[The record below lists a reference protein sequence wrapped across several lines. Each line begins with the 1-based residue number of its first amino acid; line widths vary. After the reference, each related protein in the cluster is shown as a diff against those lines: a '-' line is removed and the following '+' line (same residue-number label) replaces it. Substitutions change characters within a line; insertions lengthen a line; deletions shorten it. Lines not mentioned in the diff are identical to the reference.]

1 MSSPQILKKPSTIEQ
16 LQIEST
22 AHFGRKPCRW
32 QSEVAFQLLHKKTL
46 VSISA
51 TGSGK
56 SFIFWL
62 PMPYENGLTLIIVPL
77 KSLGQQL
84 ADESSRRGFRAV
96 SVTAEV
102 LGDSPRLLEVGPF
115 IGIGPM
121 LTSVP

>member
-1 MSSPQILKKPSTIEQ
+1 
-16 LQIEST
+16 
-22 AHFGRKPCRW
+22 
-32 QSEVAFQLLHKKTL
+32 VAFQLLHKKTL

-51 TGSGK
+51 TG
-56 SFIFWL
+56 
-62 PMPYENGLTLIIVPL
+62 LIIVPL

-84 ADESSRRGFRAV
+84 ADDSSRQGFRAV

-115 IGIGPM
+115 IGSGPM